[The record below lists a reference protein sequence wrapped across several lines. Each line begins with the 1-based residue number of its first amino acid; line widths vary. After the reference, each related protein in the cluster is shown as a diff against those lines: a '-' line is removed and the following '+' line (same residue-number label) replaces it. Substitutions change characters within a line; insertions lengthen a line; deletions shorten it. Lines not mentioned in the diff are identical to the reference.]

1 MTAWQI
7 ENLQELCSLKAN
19 IPRGRHCWSFMERNQ
34 GTGCILSAS
43 SDRTTEG
50 VITHDC
56 MANWKKFAGIVFSEL
71 FKGNPPTIYLKP
83 AKLPTVLVL
92 NLYVNAFVHIVGIA
106 LILLITYHK
115 NSFIT

>member
-1 MTAWQI
+1 MTALQI
-7 ENLQELCSLKAN
+7 E
-19 IPRGRHCWSFMERNQ
+19 
-34 GTGCILSAS
+34 
-43 SDRTTEG
+43 
-50 VITHDC
+50 
-56 MANWKKFAGIVFSEL
+56 KKFAGIVFSEL

-115 NSFIT
+115 NSFITQFRSKSSGQPQCVSPVWYGISS